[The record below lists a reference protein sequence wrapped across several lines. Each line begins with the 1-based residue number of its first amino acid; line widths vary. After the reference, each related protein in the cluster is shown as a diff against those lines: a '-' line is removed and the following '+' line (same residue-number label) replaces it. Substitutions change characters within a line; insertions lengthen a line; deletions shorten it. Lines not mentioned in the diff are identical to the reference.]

1 MGSIHHHHHHHHHHH
16 LKAKK
21 VVVLL
26 LLYVLLSSSVIPHV
40 LCSNL
45 KEEADESRTTYIVRV
60 QPSMKPSSFAH
71 ARDWYRASLKG
82 NYKHD
87 EERFVHVYDK
97 ALHGFSARLTRQEAA
112 QLSDQ
117 PGIISI
123 VPDRLHQLHT
133 TRSPTFLGIQSSAN
147 DNDGQLSESELG
159 SNVIIGVFDSGIWP
173 EHRSF
178 HDQGLDPISPDIWRG
193 ECEEGE
199 NFTRANC
206 NNKIIGARFFSKGYA
221 AAAHE
226 EVVPNGQLKEF
237 KSPRDSLGHG
247 THTASIAAG
256 RAVPNATFFGHA
268 TGVASGVAPK
278 ARIAVYKVC
287 WKNGCMTS
295 DIFAAFDKAV
305 SDGVH
310 IISLSIDSGQEPYE
324 IDPISVG
331 AFGAM
336 KRGVFVSASAGNE
349 GPGERTVA
357 NIAPWLTTVGAS
369 SIDRR
374 FPADV
379 VLGDGQVISGVSL
392 YGGGPLLPNDT
403 FLPLTYSNS
412 CTDGFNGDL
421 VRGKIVVCPRGPGQ
435 LGEPV
440 AEAGGAGVVVIGG
453 TGFMAEPHVLP
464 GLTVEESVG
473 DAILRYINSSGA
485 NASAT
490 IVFHPTDLGFHP
502 APALAF
508 FSSRG
513 PAFET
518 RYYLKPELIA
528 PGVNILA
535 AWPDGLSPTG
545 LSTDTRHTEFNI
557 LSGTS
562 MSCPH
567 VSGIAALLKGAH
579 PDWSPAM
586 IRSAMMTTAYTR
598 DSEGWPILD
607 DGAEASVWARGAG
620 HVDPH
625 KASDPGLVYDV
636 TADDYLRLQCLRFGP
651 PDDDDNGPM
660 DPPYIGCSGSQ
671 PAFDNAADLNL
682 PAIATVLQSDI
693 SSPVTISRTV
703 THVAEGPATYNV
715 AVVNP
720 SNGLMHVTVNPST
733 MVFKAKGEK
742 QSYSVTIH
750 PLTVS
755 QAFANIVWSDGLHN
769 VVSPVVI
776 SWH

>member
-1 MGSIHHHHHHHHHHH
+1 MGSI
-16 LKAKK
+16 LKAKSG
-21 VVVLL
+21 VLL
-26 LLYVLLSSSVIPHV
+26 VLCLLLIPHV

-45 KEEADESRTTYIVRV
+45 KEESRTTYIVRV
-60 QPSMKPSSFAH
+60 QPGMKPSGFAG
-71 ARDWYRASLKG
+71 ARDWNRASLKG

-97 ALHGFSARLTRQEAA
+97 AFHGFSARLTRQEAA
-112 QLSDQ
+112 QLSGQ

-133 TRSPTFLGIQSSAN
+133 TRSPTFLGIQSKSSAS
-147 DNDGQLSESELG
+147 DNNGQLSESELG
-159 SNVIIGVFDSGIWP
+159 SNVIIGIFDSGIWP

-206 NNKIIGARFFSKGYA
+206 NNKIIGARFFSKGYEA
-221 AAAHE
+221 NE
-226 EVVPNGQLKEF
+226 NGQLEEF
-237 KSPRDSLGHG
+237 KSPRDSIGHG

-268 TGVASGVAPK
+268 TGVASGVAPR

-287 WKNGCMTS
+287 WKNGCMAS
-295 DIFAAFDKAV
+295 DILAAFDKAI

-310 IISLSIDSGQEPYE
+310 IISLSLDSGQVPFE
-324 IDPISVG
+324 IDPTSIG

-336 KRGVFVSASAGNE
+336 QRGIFVSASAGND
-349 GPGERTVA
+349 GPGERTVS

-379 VLGDGQVISGVSL
+379 VLGDGQVIGGVSL

-403 FLPLTYSNS
+403 FLPLTYTNS
-412 CTDGFNGDL
+412 CNDGFSGDE

-440 AEAGGAGVVVIGG
+440 AEAGGAAVVVIGG
-453 TGFMAEPHVLP
+453 SIFQAEPHVLP
-464 GLTVEESVG
+464 GLTIEESVG

-485 NASAT
+485 NATAT
-490 IVFHPTDLGFHP
+490 IIFHPTDLGFHP
-502 APALAF
+502 APALAS

-513 PAFET
+513 PSFET

-545 LSTDTRHTEFNI
+545 LSSDTRRTEFNI

-562 MSCPH
+562 MACPH

-598 DSEGWPILD
+598 DSQGWPILD

-620 HVDPH
+620 HVDPQ
-625 KASDPGLVYDV
+625 KAIDPGLVYDV
-636 TADDYLRLQCLRFGP
+636 TAEDYVRLQCLRLAP
-651 PDDDDNGPM
+651 PEDDDYGAISNSDGDGHPL
-660 DPPYIGCSGSQ
+660 YIGCSGSQ

-682 PAIATVLQSDI
+682 PAVATVLQSDI
-693 SSPVTISRTV
+693 SPVTISRTV

-715 AVVNP
+715 AVANP
-720 SNGLMHVTVNPST
+720 SNGLMHVSVNPST
-733 MVFKAKGEK
+733 MVFKTKGEK

-750 PLTVS
+750 PIAVS
-755 QAFANIVWSDGLHN
+755 QAFANIVWSDGLHD

-776 SWH
+776 SWN